1 LAWCEVRDIEADG
14 IVDQV
19 RVNIVLQAGCI
30 ALLDC
35 IHSLQDSLRDV
46 IVGYGL
52 FECTTGLALEL
63 FPSKPE
69 LTPVEVGHSR
79 SHPLAA
85 FAEEFPFLR
94 ACSHSEDFIV
104 STKVDT
110 PDAVVVCGFELLRK
124 LITIGAD
131 RDGF

>member
-14 IVDQV
+14 VVDQV

-63 FPSKPE
+63 LPSKPE
-69 LTPVEVGHSR
+69 LTPVEV
-79 SHPLAA
+79 
-85 FAEEFPFLR
+85 
-94 ACSHSEDFIV
+94 
-104 STKVDT
+104 
-110 PDAVVVCGFELLRK
+110 
-124 LITIGAD
+124 
-131 RDGF
+131 